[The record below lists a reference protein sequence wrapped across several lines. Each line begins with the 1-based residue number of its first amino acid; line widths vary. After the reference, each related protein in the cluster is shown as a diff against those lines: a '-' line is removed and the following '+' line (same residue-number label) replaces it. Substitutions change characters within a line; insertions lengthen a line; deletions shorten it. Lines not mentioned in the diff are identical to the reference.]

1 MADTLTVEVRQM
13 RPADTSAV
21 AALTTQ
27 LGYPSTEDE
36 IRRRYDL
43 IKDRW
48 DARVFVAQH
57 AGNVIIGWI
66 HVQATYMLA
75 SDARAEIWGLVVAD
89 KARGIGVGRRLV
101 EAAEEWAL
109 MRGLERDRRELE
121 LPPHRS
127 AGLLRASWIYGDEN
141 TERLPE
147 EPDLARPCHPS
158 SQPSSCSCSRTSS

>member
-13 RPADTSAV
+13 RPEDTSAV

-66 HVQATYMLA
+66 HVQATYMLE
-75 SDARAEIWGLVVAD
+75 SDARAAIWGLVVSD
-89 KARGIGVGRRLV
+89 KARGSGVGRRLV

-109 MRGLERDRRELE
+109 LRGL
-121 LPPHRS
+121 S
-127 AGLLRASWIYGDEN
+127 VIVVNSNYLR
-141 TERLPE
+141 TEAQGFYEHLGYTVTKTQNAFRKSL
-147 EPDLARPCHPS
+147 
-158 SQPSSCSCSRTSS
+158 T